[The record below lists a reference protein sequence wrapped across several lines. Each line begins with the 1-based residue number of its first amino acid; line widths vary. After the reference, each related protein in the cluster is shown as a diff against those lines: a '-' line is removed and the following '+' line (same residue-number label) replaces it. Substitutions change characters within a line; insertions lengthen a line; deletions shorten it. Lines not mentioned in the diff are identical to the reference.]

1 MLCVFFNMGGCFSVA
16 QVLKYVAY
24 NIFFKGVIATEQH
37 LGHSFKKLHFLLE
50 QAMNR
55 RLQQLD
61 LTNAQGHIIGFLAHS
76 PEPPC
81 ARDLETAFGLTHATV
96 SGLLSRMESKGFIA
110 LTPDPWDRR
119 VKRIHL
125 LDKGNACCREI
136 RERVKETE
144 QLLAE
149 GFTDEELDC
158 FRGFLNRAIQNL
170 SETTPSDRE
179 E

>member
-1 MLCVFFNMGGCFSVA
+1 MI
-16 QVLKYVAY
+16 K
-24 NIFFKGVIATEQH
+24 TEQY
-37 LGHSFKKLHFLLE
+37 LGHSFKKLHFLMD

-61 LTNAQGHIIGFLAHS
+61 LTSAQGHIIGFVAHRS
-76 PEPPC
+76 EPPC
-81 ARDLETAFGLTHATV
+81 ARDLESAFGLTHATV

-110 LTPDPWDRR
+110 LTPDPKDRR

-136 RERVKETE
+136 CQRVRETE
-144 QLLAE
+144 QLLSD
-149 GFTDEELDC
+149 GFTEEELAC
-158 FRGFLNRAIQNL
+158 FRGFLTRAIQNL
-170 SETTPSDRE
+170 CETTQSDRE

>member
-1 MLCVFFNMGGCFSVA
+1 MI
-16 QVLKYVAY
+16 K
-24 NIFFKGVIATEQH
+24 TEQY
-37 LGHSFKKLHFLLE
+37 LGHSFKKLHFLMD

-61 LTNAQGHIIGFLAHS
+61 LTSAQGHIIGFVAHS

-81 ARDLETAFGLTHATV
+81 ARDLESAFGLTHATV

-110 LTPDPWDRR
+110 LTPDPKDRR

-136 RERVKETE
+136 CQRVRETE
-144 QLLAE
+144 QLLSD
-149 GFTDEELDC
+149 GFTEEELAC
-158 FRGFLNRAIQNL
+158 FRGFLSRAIQNL
-170 SETTPSDRE
+170 CETTQSDRE

>member
-1 MLCVFFNMGGCFSVA
+1 MI
-16 QVLKYVAY
+16 K
-24 NIFFKGVIATEQH
+24 TEQY
-37 LGHSFKKLHFLLE
+37 LGHSFKKLHFLMD

-61 LTNAQGHIIGFLAHS
+61 LTSAQGHIIGFVAHRS
-76 PEPPC
+76 EPPC
-81 ARDLETAFGLTHATV
+81 ARDLESAFGLTHATV

-110 LTPDPWDRR
+110 LTPDPKDRR

-136 RERVKETE
+136 CQRVRETE
-144 QLLAE
+144 QLLSD
-149 GFTDEELDC
+149 GFTEEELAC
-158 FRGFLNRAIQNL
+158 FRGFLTRAIQNL
-170 SETTPSDRE
+170 SEITPSDRE

>member
-1 MLCVFFNMGGCFSVA
+1 MCSV
-16 QVLKYVAY
+16 QHNLKE
-24 NIFFKGVIATEQH
+24 VIATEQH
-37 LGHSFKKLHFLLE
+37 LGHSFKKLHFLMD

-61 LTNAQGHIIGFLAHS
+61 LTSAQGHIIGFVAHS

-81 ARDLETAFGLTHATV
+81 ARDLETAFGLTHATG
-96 SGLLSRMESKGFIA
+96 SGLLSRMETKGFIS
-110 LTPDPWDRR
+110 LTPDPNDRR

-136 RERVKETE
+136 CQRVRETE
-144 QLLAE
+144 LLLT
-149 GFTDEELDC
+149 GSFTDEELEF

-170 SETTPSDRE
+170 SEPIQSDRE

>member
-1 MLCVFFNMGGCFSVA
+1 MI
-16 QVLKYVAY
+16 K
-24 NIFFKGVIATEQH
+24 TEQY
-37 LGHSFKKLHFLLE
+37 LGHSFKKLHFLMD

-61 LTNAQGHIIGFLAHS
+61 LTSAQGHIIGFVAHS

-81 ARDLETAFGLTHATV
+81 ARDLESAFGLTHATV

-110 LTPDPWDRR
+110 LTPDPKDRR

-136 RERVKETE
+136 CQRVRETE
-144 QLLAE
+144 QLLAD
-149 GFTDEELDC
+149 GFTEEELAC
-158 FRGFLNRAIQNL
+158 FRGFLTRAIQNL
-170 SETTPSDRE
+170 CETTQSDRE

>member
-1 MLCVFFNMGGCFSVA
+1 MLCVFFSMGGCIFSFA
-16 QVLKYVAY
+16 VLKYVAY
-24 NIFFKGVIATEQH
+24 DIFSKEVIATQQH
-37 LGHSFKKLHFLLE
+37 LGHSFKKLHFLMD

-61 LTNAQGHIIGFLAHS
+61 LTSAQGHIIGFLACS

-110 LTPDPWDRR
+110 LTSDPHDRR
-119 VKRIHL
+119 IKRIHL
-125 LDKGNACCREI
+125 LDKGRACSREI
-136 RERVKETE
+136 RQRVRETE
-144 QLLAE
+144 LILSE
-149 GFTDEELDC
+149 GFSGEELEC
-158 FRGFLNRAIQNL
+158 FRAFLSRAIRNM
-170 SETTPSDRE
+170 SETTQSDRE

>member
-1 MLCVFFNMGGCFSVA
+1 MGGCNSVA

-24 NIFFKGVIATEQH
+24 NIFYKGVIKTEQY
-37 LGHSFKKLHFLLE
+37 LGHSFKKLHFLMD

-61 LTNAQGHIIGFLAHS
+61 LTSAQGHIIGFVAHS

-81 ARDLETAFGLTHATV
+81 ARDLESAFGLTHATV

-110 LTPDPWDRR
+110 LTPDPKDRR

-136 RERVKETE
+136 CQRVRETE
-144 QLLAE
+144 QLLSD
-149 GFTDEELDC
+149 GFTEEELAC
-158 FRGFLNRAIQNL
+158 FRGFLTRAIQNL
-170 SETTPSDRE
+170 SEITPSDRE